1 MAVAFL
7 KETATPG
14 DWRVSLRSKGATDVG
29 AIAQARGGGGH
40 RNAAGCGA
48 RGSLDE
54 VRREFLDALERGG
67 RRDAVSAAA
76 LRRRTAC
83 WWWTSR
89 PGPTSHD
96 VVQVARRSFGARVG
110 HTGTLDPLASGVL
123 PLVLGRATRLARFM
137 SAGEKTY
144 EATVVFGRETD
155 TYDAAGQT
163 TAETGEAPA
172 AEALAALVAALP
184 GRRPQTPPAYSAK
197 KIGGEPA
204 HRLARRDAA
213 VIPAPVE
220 VEIHEAT
227 LLGVRRAEARLR
239 LRVSAGFYVR
249 SLAYDL
255 GRQLGTGAH
264 LGALRRLRVGP
275 VRPRRCGVLGA
286 GRHRRAR
293 IWPAAVIPLERLL
306 TTCLRPTSTPRP
318 PPGSATGV
326 SSSPRSPGWP
336 GGPATL
342 RRLFDPGRPPGR
354 RRPTPLAGAPGPAGS
369 PAARNQPLQPAIILG

>member
-1 MAVAFL
+1 M
-7 KETATPG
+7 
-14 DWRVSLRSKGATDVG
+14 
-29 AIAQARGGGGH
+29 
-40 RNAAGCGA
+40 
-48 RGSLDE
+48 
-54 VRREFLDALERGG
+54 
-67 RRDAVSAAA
+67 SAPRFEAHGV
-76 LRRRTAC
+76 LVVDKPT
-83 WWWTSR
+83 
-89 PGPTSHD
+89 GPTSHD

-163 TAETGEAPA
+163 TAETGDAPA

-197 KIGGEPA
+197 KIGGEAA

-213 VIPAPVE
+213 VVPAPVE

-227 LLGVRRAEARLR
+227 LLGVDGAEARLR

-249 SLAYDL
+249 SLAHDL

-264 LGALRRLRVGP
+264 LGALRRVRVGP

-286 GRHRRAR
+286 GGHA
-293 IWPAAVIPLERLL
+293 E
-306 TTCLRPTSTPRP
+306 
-318 PPGSATGV
+318 PGSAGGGHPARAPADRPACGP
-326 SSSPRSPGWP
+326 PRRRGRRLGPPRAPGRRP
-336 GGPATL
+336 GARLAGGPGHGPPVRSGRTPG
-342 RRLFDPGRPPGR
+342 RRGRRRWTAPGRPMAR
-354 RRPTPLAGAPGPAGS
+354 R
-369 PAARNQPLQPAIILG
+369 ARNQPSCSRRSFSVSELPGVLRYT